1 MIEAAVQRWEVSAP
15 GFSFLRGLWIFL
27 IFSIG
32 LGMGY
37 LWLQSR
43 VMDTGWQLKALEKE
57 VPRLREKIV
66 LLQIKLAHLQTPRVI
81 KARIEESRLEL
92 MSPKADQVIRITGQM
107 AGSLP
112 DHPENFVWRRR
123 GREPGMIPGGEFID
137 RENP

>member
-1 MIEAAVQRWEVSAP
+1 MIEAAVQRWEISTP

-27 IFSIG
+27 ILSVG

-43 VMDTGWQLKALEKE
+43 VMNAGWQLKAMEKE

-66 LLQIKLAHLQTPRVI
+66 HLQVKLAHLQTPRVI
-81 KARIEESRLEL
+81 KARIEESQLEL
-92 MSPKADQVIRITGQM
+92 TSPQADQIIRITDQM
-107 AGSLP
+107 AGSLS
-112 DHPENFVWRRR
+112 DHPENLVWRRR
-123 GREPGMIPGGEFID
+123 GREPGMIPGGRFID